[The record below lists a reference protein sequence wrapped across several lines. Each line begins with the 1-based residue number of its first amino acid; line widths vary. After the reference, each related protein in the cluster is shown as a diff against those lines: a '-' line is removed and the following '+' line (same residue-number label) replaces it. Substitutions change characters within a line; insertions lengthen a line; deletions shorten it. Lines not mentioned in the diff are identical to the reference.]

1 MYLVTFHHSVL
12 EAPLLHVSS
21 LHFLSASSSV
31 KHEQRN
37 GSFFRG
43 RATTSVFLLLQFIK
57 SKQPSGGWKSSEC
70 SDITFIVFIV
80 VGSHTN
86 DSRLLQN
93 NHTHTPLHR
102 SDRSLW
108 LGILLFERD
117 TSGLQW
123 FINLVYCC
131 LLSNFC
137 YITIF
142 ISVIVPIDC

>member
-12 EAPLLHVSS
+12 EAPLLHVST
-21 LHFLSASSSV
+21 LHFLSASSV

-37 GSFFRG
+37 GSFFV
-43 RATTSVFLLLQFIK
+43 AVQQPVCFLTLKVSLPPHHIVTSHLLCL
-57 SKQPSGGWKSSEC
+57 SSLDLIQMTPGC
-70 SDITFIVFIV
+70 CKNH
-80 VGSHTN
+80 HT
-86 DSRLLQN
+86 
-93 NHTHTPLHR
+93 HTHTPPHR

-123 FINLVYCC
+123 LINLIYCC

-137 YITIF
+137 LITIF
-142 ISVIVPIDC
+142 ISVIIVLIDC